1 MNLRLEQAWAQ
12 LQETGIPDFTTTACP
27 DYQDNSN
34 DAKAV
39 DWDMAF
45 KEVED
50 GEKAKL
56 QKLQKE

>member
-12 LQETGIPDFTTTACP
+12 LQETGIPDFTTPACP
-27 DYQDNSN
+27 DYQDNMI
-34 DAKAV
+34 DVKAV

-50 GEKAKL
+50 GEQAKN
-56 QKLQKE
+56 E